1 MSRQATSEEATY
13 LLRGLGR
20 SRGGYAALCA
30 GVALLCLTAFSS
42 SGTGAEV
49 SDVIQRI
56 KGSVVAVGTYER
68 TRSPAFSFRGTGFV
82 IGDGSLVATNAHV
95 LPPVIDDER
104 HEALVIA
111 VPGPTPTSPAMVRTG
126 KTLVIDQEHDLAL
139 VRIDGPKLPALALGD
154 SAHVREGQSL
164 LLTGFPIGAVLGLIP
179 ATHRAM
185 VSALTPIAIPTGN
198 AQELEPRAIKRL
210 TATPYPVIQLDGTAY
225 PGNSGSP
232 LYDPETG
239 EVVGIVNSVAVKAT
253 RESALS
259 QPSGI
264 SFAIPAQPLKNLL
277 QSINK

>member
-1 MSRQATSEEATY
+1 MLREVPSEGSRCAQD
-13 LLRGLGR
+13 R
-20 SRGGYAALCA
+20 SWRRPGGAWVWTA
-30 GVALLCLTAFSS
+30 VALVCLRASYA
-42 SGTGAEV
+42 GAAGPEL

-56 KGSVVAVGTYER
+56 KSSVVAVGTYER

-82 IGDGSLVATNAHV
+82 VGDGSLVATNAHV

-104 HEALVIA
+104 REALVVAI
-111 VPGPTPTSPAMVRTG
+111 PGPTPTSPAMVRTG

-139 VRIDGPKLPALALGD
+139 VRIDGPKLPALVLGD
-154 SAHVREGQSL
+154 SGRVREGQSYL
-164 LLTGFPIGAVLGLIP
+164 FTGFPIGAVLGLIP

-210 TATPYPVIQLDGTAY
+210 ATSPYPVMQLDGTAY

-239 EVVGIVNSVAVKAT
+239 DVVGIVNSVFVKAT

-277 QSINK
+277 QSNK

>member
-1 MSRQATSEEATY
+1 MLEEATSEGSRYAPDS
-13 LLRGLGR
+13 RRAGR
-20 SRGGYAALCA
+20 ARVYTAAALICL
-30 GVALLCLTAFSS
+30 VASYAHAA
-42 SGTGAEV
+42 GAEP

-68 TRSPAFSFRGTGFV
+68 TRSPAFGFRGTGFV
-82 IGDGSLVATNAHV
+82 VGDGSLVATNAHV

-104 HEALVIA
+104 HEALVVAI
-111 VPGPTPTSPAMVRTG
+111 PGPTPASPAMVRTAR
-126 KTLVIDQEHDLAL
+126 TVVIDPEHDLAL

-154 SAHVREGQSL
+154 SGRVREGQSFL
-164 LLTGFPIGAVLGLIP
+164 FTGFPIGAVLGLIP

-185 VSALTPIAIPTGN
+185 VSAVTPIAIPTGN
-198 AQELEPRAIKRL
+198 AQDLEARAIKRL
-210 TATPYPVIQLDGTAY
+210 TTTPYPVMQLDGTAY

-239 EVVGIVNSVAVKAT
+239 DVVGIVNSVVVKAT
-253 RESALS
+253 RESVLS

-264 SFAIPAQPLKNLL
+264 SFAVPAQPLKNLL